1 MWVTGRSC
9 SLGWGQD
16 ETCVCADEEF
26 RALARS
32 NVWLFDGADISSL
45 IDPSRRLY
53 AENESESENDDG
65 EGVEEGEK
73 QKEIGPSF

>member
-26 RALARS
+26 LAHTPS
-32 NVWLFDGADISSL
+32 NVWLFDGADVSSL

-53 AENESESENDDG
+53 TENESESEDNDG
-65 EGVEEGEK
+65 EEVEEEEK
-73 QKEIGPSF
+73 QEEIGPSF